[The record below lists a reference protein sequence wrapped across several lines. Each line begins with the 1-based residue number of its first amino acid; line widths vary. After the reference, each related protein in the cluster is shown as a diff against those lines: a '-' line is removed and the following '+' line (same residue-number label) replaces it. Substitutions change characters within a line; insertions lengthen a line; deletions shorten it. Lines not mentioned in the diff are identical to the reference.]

1 MIPIMHRKF
10 DNHSHNI
17 KESLEDI
24 NTFILAENHDLD
36 IIKALNS
43 IARVVSEMTRMV
55 FTNIDIQKAIAK
67 QNESKGKQS

>member
-43 IARVVSEMTRMV
+43 IARVVSEMTHMV